1 MTTTTDKKRCALEC
15 ASVEEAAQAARR
27 TNEVVVPPCLLLDPH
42 ADDIPD
48 SSGAQLGVKHASE
61 TEDEAADPVGDGHSD
76 AELAARLAGQS

>member
-27 TNEVVVPPCLLLDPH
+27 TNEVVVAPCALLDPH
-42 ADDIPD
+42 ADGTPD
-48 SSGAQLGVKHASE
+48 SSGVQLDVRHVSE
-61 TEDEAADPVGDGHSD
+61 TEDESADPVGDGRSD